1 MSTDDPIAFKYDESK
16 NPEQGTLP
24 GVPLRDLTVSDVEG
38 QPEWLQRSIAALPMY
53 RSTGKFKVAAV
64 EEPATEEP
72 RPAAKDEKPKE

>member
-1 MSTDDPIAFKYDESK
+1 MTTDDLIAFKYLPEK
-16 NPEQGTLP
+16 NKEQGTLP

-38 QPEWLQRSIAALPMY
+38 QPEWIQHSIAALPMY
-53 RSTGKFKVAAV
+53 RSTGKFKPAPV

>member
-1 MSTDDPIAFKYDESK
+1 MTTDDPIAFKYLEDK

-38 QPEWLQRSIAALPMY
+38 HPEWIQRSIAAHPMY

-64 EEPATEEP
+64 EETVSEEP
-72 RPAAKDEKPKE
+72 KPAAKDEKPKE